1 MIKKYFTEILSATV
15 FFHYVN
21 SFSGRINLVSPL
33 PLEEKIY
40 KLEVTAT
47 DGEGLTSII
56 PAHVYIS
63 ITGQNSHP
71 PVFDHLTYSF
81 SVPEDTVHGT
91 TVGTIHA
98 TVQPV
103 NGVTPGK
110 IKFLFVPSR
119 LWIWYICLCVQLYLQ
134 TELSIKNIDYLQQI
148 MNMVSANS
156 ITE

>member
-119 LWIWYICLCVQLYLQ
+119 L
-134 TELSIKNIDYLQQI
+134 
-148 MNMVSANS
+148 
-156 ITE
+156 

>member
-1 MIKKYFTEILSATV
+1 M
-15 FFHYVN
+15 
-21 SFSGRINLVSPL
+21 SPL

-47 DGEGLTSII
+47 DGEGLTSIT

-110 IKFLFVPSR
+110 IKSVCTLKILILV
-119 LWIWYICLCVQLYLQ
+119 YLSVC
-134 TELSIKNIDYLQQI
+134 TI
-148 MNMVSANS
+148 VSANRIIYQKYRLPS
-156 ITE
+156 TNYEYGLCKQYNWIMTFKHLSYLRETLFFMYRYL